1 MEVGVVAKAVV
12 DRDDK
17 PDIPPDAAAEY
28 IGVSSGTLTQW
39 RYRGKGPAY
48 YRGLSREILYRR
60 ADLDEFIAS
69 CRVVPSTKRRVA

>member
-1 MEVGVVAKAVV
+1 MG
-12 DRDDK
+12 
-17 PDIPPDAAAEY
+17 PDAAAEY
-28 IGVSSGTLTQW
+28 IGVTSGTLTQW

-69 CRVVPSTKRRVA
+69 CRIDPAARRRVA